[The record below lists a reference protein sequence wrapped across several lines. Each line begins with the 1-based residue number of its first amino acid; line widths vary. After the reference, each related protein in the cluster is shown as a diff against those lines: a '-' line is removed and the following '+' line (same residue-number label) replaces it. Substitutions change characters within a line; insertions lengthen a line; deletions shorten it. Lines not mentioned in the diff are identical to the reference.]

1 MKAPSRF
8 SRFVV
13 TLKKRRSYAI
23 SEQFRKTEILQFFL
37 LFCTNKE
44 QIKNKILFQRAF
56 PAVQNRNQP
65 CLIKNKIGV
74 LQKVN
79 VVSGFCAY
87 GKIFI
92 LYKTEKHLTFVLI
105 SDII

>member
-8 SRFVV
+8 SQFVV
-13 TLKKRRSYAI
+13 ALKKCRSYVI
-23 SEQFRKTEILQFFL
+23 SEQFRKIEFLQFSL

-44 QIKNKILFQRAF
+44 QIKNNNNA
-56 PAVQNRNQP
+56 
-65 CLIKNKIGV
+65 

-79 VVSGFCAY
+79 VVFGICVY

-92 LYKTEKHLTFVLI
+92 LYKTEKYSTFVLI
-105 SDII
+105 SFII